1 MKKRI
6 VSVVTTLALC
16 LCLLPGT
23 ALAAGAENW
32 TDGLTQAPAGYTEEA
47 DGTTITIT
55 SAEGL
60 AWLAVQVNGLN
71 DIEKTN
77 FSGKTVA
84 LDGDIDLSGKNWIPI
99 GIAASRYMGN
109 FDGRNHRISNMAV
122 CAGNG
127 EKYMGLFGAIQFIGS
142 TEAPTYVKDITLENA
157 SIVTDNIGRTA
168 YVGVLIGEALGGT
181 GSISGCCVGGEI
193 NCQTVA
199 GDIAAGGMIGHIN
212 PISNVAESIQIRD
225 CIASVTVQGNYNEGG
240 GFAGAV
246 SEGASISNC
255 GATGAVTMN
264 EPYNGYTSP
273 VAGGFIGALTL
284 ANDTPCCI
292 QDCYATGDVQVNA
305 STDTYQGTGGFIGG
319 KTYAEGPVMIQG
331 CFSSGDVSLTTTNKE
346 MQCVGGFIG
355 ITAANLEIEN
365 SYCIGDVAVTNGTA
379 LGGGF
384 VGYNAGELTNCY
396 SLGNVTTQSETLAH
410 AFGFV
415 ANASA
420 GSLYKNCYALG
431 ATMTATI
438 VSPCLATSAVITNN
452 GCYHY
457 AGMDFGEVEPVG
469 AALSTALSLE
479 QIVSGTLTGLDGEAW
494 TKDSG
499 PLPILK
505 EIPRDVQVT
514 EKPSYLYKT
523 VIFDAQEGSAVEA
536 QKVYYGATI
545 TAPVSTREGYNLSGW
560 YTTAEAVEGEEAF
573 DFETP
578 ITQDMTLYARWTE
591 KPAPPPPSGGSSGG
605 STTPTPPPVNTGT
618 DTNDTTETTA
628 KPSAT
633 TKGDTATATVNKA
646 TADEIVKQA
655 TQHQSETV
663 VIAPEVK
670 GDVTK
675 TEVSIPAQTVGAL
688 GSETQASLTVSTPVA
703 DLTIPNGGLGDLASG
718 GGTVTVTAEKKGNSV
733 TLSITA
739 GGETVTEIPGGV
751 TLTVPHDEC
760 NPGTVAVLVYEDGS
774 REVVRKSIADEGV
787 LQVTIPLDGSAK
799 LEILDNSK
807 AFDDVPEDN
816 WAAQAVA
823 FASGHELF
831 QGTGGG
837 KFSPEEPMSRGML
850 AVVLHN
856 LERNPAAVGGSFDDV
871 NHQQWYGEAVT
882 WAAEQGIVTGYG
894 DGKFGPNDRITR
906 EQLAVILWRYAGQP
920 TASQD
925 LPFSDAEQA
934 SSWALAA
941 LGWATEQGILHG
953 KNGGILDPGGFAT
966 RAETAQM
973 LMQFLKK

>member
-71 DIEKTN
+71 GIKKTN

-193 NCQTVA
+193 NCQMAA

-319 KTYAEGPVMIQG
+319 ETYAEGPVMIQG

-396 SLGNVTTQSETLAH
+396 SLGNVTTQSETLAR

-420 GSLYKNCYALG
+420 GSLYENCYALG

-438 VSPCLATSAVITNN
+438 VSPCLATSVAITNN

-605 STTPTPPPVNTGT
+605 STTPTPPPVNTAT

-628 KPSAT
+628 QPSAT

-646 TADEIVKQA
+646 TR
-655 TQHQSETV
+655 S
-663 VIAPEVK
+663 
-670 GDVTK
+670 
-675 TEVSIPAQTVGAL
+675 S
-688 GSETQASLTVSTPVA
+688 
-703 DLTIPNGGLGDLASG
+703 
-718 GGTVTVTAEKKGNSV
+718 
-733 TLSITA
+733 
-739 GGETVTEIPGGV
+739 
-751 TLTVPHDEC
+751 
-760 NPGTVAVLVYEDGS
+760 S
-774 REVVRKSIADEGV
+774 RPRS
-787 LQVTIPLDGSAK
+787 
-799 LEILDNSK
+799 
-807 AFDDVPEDN
+807 
-816 WAAQAVA
+816 
-823 FASGHELF
+823 
-831 QGTGGG
+831 
-837 KFSPEEPMSRGML
+837 
-850 AVVLHN
+850 
-856 LERNPAAVGGSFDDV
+856 
-871 NHQQWYGEAVT
+871 
-882 WAAEQGIVTGYG
+882 
-894 DGKFGPNDRITR
+894 
-906 EQLAVILWRYAGQP
+906 
-920 TASQD
+920 
-925 LPFSDAEQA
+925 
-934 SSWALAA
+934 
-941 LGWATEQGILHG
+941 
-953 KNGGILDPGGFAT
+953 T
-966 RAETAQM
+966 RAR
-973 LMQFLKK
+973 LW

>member
-71 DIEKTN
+71 GIKKTN

-193 NCQTVA
+193 NCQMAA

-319 KTYAEGPVMIQG
+319 ETYAEGPVMIQG

-396 SLGNVTTQSETLAH
+396 SLGNVTTQSETLAR

-420 GSLYKNCYALG
+420 GSLYENCYALG

-438 VSPCLATSAVITNN
+438 VSPCLATSVAITNN

-605 STTPTPPPVNTGT
+605 STTPTPPPVNTDT

-675 TEVSIPAQTVGAL
+675 TEVSIPAQTLGAL

-718 GGTVTVTAEKKGNSV
+718 GGTVTVTAEKKGDSV

-760 NPGTVAVLVYEDGS
+760 NPGTVAVLVYADGS